1 MKWERYIK
9 HFGNTLNMMT
19 WGKALVWLFELGAE
33 LTFFTVKHYF
43 LLFKKKNDR
52 QIMAIQIEIWKIF
65 SWTKWIC
72 HFKKNNG
79 IVVVANDDSRF
90 QKKLNFFLIYIHHHK
105 FDSFLKLK
113 DLLKRSVVVFR
124 NMNFWRY
131 MIK

>member
-1 MKWERYIK
+1 
-9 HFGNTLNMMT
+9 MMT

-79 IVVVANDDSRF
+79 IVVVANDDSSF
-90 QKKLNFFLIYIHHHK
+90 QKKLNFFFNLYPPP
-105 FDSFLKLK
+105 
-113 DLLKRSVVVFR
+113 
-124 NMNFWRY
+124 
-131 MIK
+131 